1 MGRKV
6 ALTMTTSNL
15 KFEPR
20 FNIAPTAAQGVR
32 TQFLSVALLI
42 FGVCLFHLARN
53 LSVYYFG
60 LWAASAA
67 LSLFIVIRTPYHHKM
82 RDIALAAL
90 MSVYGYV
97 ILTSLYWSQEYGDP
111 LPGIA
116 RLLFTAPTL
125 IGMIYTLN
133 VRSFPVYCTIWLA
146 FGVLAAMS
154 LPAQYILGPISW
166 FAESSER
173 AGTDRFA
180 SLAGSLTT
188 YGNLVG
194 ALIFLAL
201 TRKGN
206 FLIGVTITVIV
217 LVGAVASFQKAAL
230 VSAVLGLV
238 SGAVASRMR
247 LLPIASLGAS
257 LLLAFGLFY
266 MLADYYTQ
274 GIVIGYVQNVLGTGD
289 ATRASDVTLVDSI
302 NSRLTFLPEV
312 AVRYF
317 GLGSLTTGVGVFGGA
332 GGFGYLELPNPHNL
346 IVETLL
352 VFGGGV
358 GGAII
363 VGLTYLSWKA
373 GLIVLGISRGHH
385 NDLMAAGIF
394 LNLLLPTIFAGA
406 LFYQPVSGSMFMCSV
421 LYLAF
426 SLTKRTGVGASAT
439 AKRTN
444 LVQQRM
450 RRAMR

>member
-1 MGRKV
+1 
-6 ALTMTTSNL
+6 MTSTNL
-15 KFEPR
+15 KFAPR
-20 FNIAPTAAQGVR
+20 FKVTPAAAQGMR
-32 TQFLSVALLI
+32 TQFLLVALLI

-60 LWAASAA
+60 LWAASAGMA
-67 LSLFIVIRTPYHHKM
+67 LVIVIRTPYHHKM
-82 RDIALAAL
+82 RDIALAIL
-90 MSVYGYV
+90 ISVYVYV
-97 ILTSLYWSQEYGDP
+97 ILTSVYYSQEYGSP
-111 LPGIA
+111 IPGIS
-116 RLLFTAPTL
+116 RLLFIAPTL
-125 IGMIYTLN
+125 IGIIYTLN
-133 VRSFPVYCTIWLA
+133 ARSFPVFYNIWLA
-146 FGVLAAMS
+146 FGVLAALS

-180 SLAGSLTT
+180 SLAGSLTM

-194 ALIFLAL
+194 ALIFIAL

-206 FLIGVTITVIV
+206 FLIGVAITVII

-230 VSAVLGLV
+230 VSAVLGLL
-238 SGAVASRMR
+238 SGAVAARMR
-247 LLPIASLGAS
+247 LLPVASLAAS
-257 LLLAFGLFY
+257 LLLAFGLFF

-274 GIVIGYVQNVLGTGD
+274 GIIIGYVQNILGTGD

-302 NSRLTFLPEV
+302 NSRLTFLPEI

-317 GLGSLTTGVGVFGGA
+317 GFGSLTTGVGVFGGA
-332 GGFGYLELPNPHNL
+332 GGLGYLELPNPHNL

-352 VFGGGV
+352 VFGGLV

-363 VGLTYLSWKA
+363 IGLIFLSWRA
-373 GLIVLGISRGHH
+373 GLIVAGLRKAPH
-385 NDLMAAGIF
+385 NDLMAAGVF

-406 LFYQPVSGSMFMCSV
+406 LFYQPVSGSMFICSV

-426 SLTKRTGVGASAT
+426 SMTNGATEGAG
-439 AKRTN
+439 A
-444 LVQQRM
+444 
-450 RRAMR
+450 RRPNPARPRLRPVR